1 VRQQQCRGRLYRL
14 IPEEHAADGRRSLQQ
29 LKNSSDILS
38 GIEEQTLRTFC
49 TSEYLDVIT
58 GLSDVYGTFLK
69 DADLPGLQR
78 HFEQASSNPST
89 ASASPSDELF
99 AARWGPTR
107 IPVYNVILTLMYMN
121 PSSRLQRLQ
130 MIDWLIDKAR
140 VSVDGTDLSG
150 TSALMHSISTK
161 PYMDVEFAQRMFDA
175 GANINLRNRYGCTAA
190 HDLVMVR
197 PMEPAKERKVAEV
210 LTWFVG
216 HGGDLDIKEGN
227 GMSARYIL
235 GRVKRIAPSLE
246 QAVLV
251 GEAQAK
257 EQGKAHTTMKKVGQ
271 NEPCPCGEV
280 PGRKYKKCCGKK
292 A

>member
-1 VRQQQCRGRLYRL
+1 L
-14 IPEEHAADGRRSLQQ
+14 
-29 LKNSSDILS
+29 
-38 GIEEQTLRTFC
+38 
-49 TSEYLDVIT
+49 
-58 GLSDVYGTFLK
+58 
-69 DADLPGLQR
+69 
-78 HFEQASSNPST
+78 T

-130 MIDWLIDKAR
+130 MIDWLIDTAG

-150 TSALMHSISTK
+150 TSALMHSIGTK

-190 HDLVMVR
+190 HDMVMVR
-197 PMEPAKERKVAEV
+197 PMEPAKERQVAEV

-227 GMSARYIL
+227 GMSARFIL

-246 QAVLV
+246 QAVVV

-257 EQGKAHTTMKKVGQ
+257 EQGKAYTKMKKVGQ

-280 PGRKYKKCCGKK
+280 PGRKYKKCCGKT